1 METTTTTRR
10 LVRMAQL
17 EQYCGCN
24 RSSVYRWQ
32 ESRGF
37 PQPFLKSATSSVY
50 DLDEV
55 DRWIESQREAQR
67 D

>member
-1 METTTTTRR
+1 MQQQAERR
-10 LVRMAQL
+10 LAKMAQI
-17 EQYCGCN
+17 EKYVGCN

-32 ESRGF
+32 KTRGF

-50 DLDEV
+50 NNDEV
-55 DRWIESQREAQR
+55 DRWIETQQEAQR

>member
-1 METTTTTRR
+1 MQQQAERR
-10 LVRMAQL
+10 LAKMAQI
-17 EQYCGCN
+17 EKYVGCN

-32 ESRGF
+32 KFRGF
-37 PQPFLKSATSSVY
+37 PKPFLKSATSSVY

-55 DRWIESQREAQR
+55 DRWIESQRELAH

>member
-1 METTTTTRR
+1 MKTTTTTRR
-10 LVRMAQL
+10 LARMAQL

-32 ESRGF
+32 KSRCF
-37 PQPFLKSATSSVY
+37 PQPFLKSATNSVY

-55 DRWIESQREAQR
+55 DRWIESQREVKR
-67 D
+67 